1 MKKLGWMIPVGI
13 VVIALTLAITAV
25 MVGMSHLNANDLGM
39 SVGRCLETKGGY
51 MLIDGNSP
59 ISMADRSKDQDL
71 FEGLSSGDRILVI
84 HGLIMDTYPGQTSAY
99 YCLRL
104 EEGDLEDIS
113 RDVLDSLQEMGWLE
127 TQDGK

>member
-13 VVIALTLAITAV
+13 VVIAVALTITAV
-25 MVGMSHLNANDLGM
+25 MVGMAHLSANDLGM

-51 MLIDGNSP
+51 MLVDGNSP

-84 HGLIMDTYPGQTSAY
+84 HGLIMDTYPGQTQAY

-104 EEGDLEDIS
+104 EAGSLEDIS
-113 RDVLDSLQEMGWLE
+113 RDVLDSLRQMGWLE
-127 TQDGK
+127 EANAT